1 MNTLAATL
9 LAAATAAATA
19 ATPAPT
25 AVPTPATQTQTIDL
39 SAEKAGSEPKSFLPV
54 VGNWIVSADEGK
66 PVILVDGR
74 QWKKGDPSGGL
85 ADKARA
91 LYGSRHEEF
100 LDNVKAFAYFP
111 YAVAAGV
118 DDFREGEI
126 RLRFKLLEGA
136 LDQCAG
142 ILFNLKPNGN
152 YLAVR
157 VNSKEDN
164 LVLWTFNEGKR
175 KFVKKGEKNV
185 PIPMK
190 TWHTI
195 RIVVKGTQL
204 EAYQDEEKL
213 LDFTLPE
220 PVSGKVGLW
229 SKTDSVTEFGEF
241 SITKR

>member
-1 MNTLAATL
+1 MKTNTALLLALPLTLAASPEG
-9 LAAATAAATA
+9 ATAPKAA
-19 ATPAPT
+19 PAPIR
-25 AVPTPATQTQTIDL
+25 IDV
-39 SAEKAGSEPKSFLPV
+39 SKEKVGTEPKAFVPM
-54 VGNWIVSADEGK
+54 VGNWIVATEDGRSVVVA
-66 PVILVDGR
+66 DGR

-85 ADKARA
+85 AEKARA

-100 LDNVKAFAYFP
+100 LDNVKAFAYYP
-111 YAVAAGV
+111 YAVATAV
-118 DDFREGEI
+118 DDFRDGEI
-126 RLRFKLLEGA
+126 SLRFKLLEGT

-142 ILFNLKPNGN
+142 ILFNLRPNGN

-175 KFVKKGEKNV
+175 KFVKKGMKNV

-204 EAYQDEEKL
+204 EGYQDDEKL
-213 LDFTLPE
+213 LEYTLPE
-220 PVSGKVGLW
+220 PVSGKVGVW
-229 SKTDSVTEFGEF
+229 SKTDSVTAFEEL
-241 SITKR
+241 TVTPR

>member
-1 MNTLAATL
+1 MPK
-9 LAAATAAATA
+9 TAAALLALPLLLAGSPEGGAPTKA
-19 ATPAPT
+19 PAP
-25 AVPTPATQTQTIDL
+25 APFRSDL
-39 SAEKAGSEPKSFLPV
+39 TKEKPGTEPRSFVPV
-54 VGNWIVSADEGK
+54 VGNWVVATEDGK
-66 PVILVDGR
+66 NVLLADGR

-100 LDNVKAFAYFP
+100 LDNVKAFAYYP

-118 DDFREGEI
+118 DDFHDGEI
-126 RLRFKLLEGA
+126 GLRFKLLEGT

-152 YLAVR
+152 YLTVR

-175 KFVKKGEKNV
+175 KFVKKGARNV

-195 RIVVKGTQL
+195 KVVVKGTQL
-204 EAYQDEEKL
+204 EGYQDDEKL
-213 LDFTLPE
+213 LEYTLPE
-220 PVSGKVGLW
+220 PVSGKVGVW
-229 SKTDSVTEFGEF
+229 SKTDSVTAFEEL
-241 SITKR
+241 TVTPR